1 MKTSKSEGKH
11 GIQWTARNQLDD
23 LDFADDL
30 ALLSRTHE
38 QMQMKTA
45 SVAAVSAS
53 VGLSIHKG
61 KTMVL
66 KFKTENSNPITLDG
80 ETLEDV
86 ESFTYMGSIIDE
98 QGGSDADVKARI
110 GKARTAFLQLKNM
123 WNSKQL
129 STNIKVR
136 IFNTNIK
143 AVLLYGAETWRTT
156 TTTIRNVQ
164 VFIYSCLRK
173 ILNIHWPDT
182 ISNSLLWE
190 RTNQL
195 PAEEEIR
202 KRRWKWIGHTLRK
215 SSNCITRQA
224 LTWNPEGKRKRGRP
238 KNTLRRIIEA
248 DMKTMNY
255 NWMELERI
263 AQVRVGWRM
272 LVSGLCSFTRSNR
285 QKCPRK
291 DLTILMGDLN
301 AKVGIDNTGY
311 GDIMGRHGLGERN
324 ENGERFA
331 NLCAFNKL
339 VIGDTIFP
347 HKRIHKA
354 TWISPDHT
362 TENQIDHIYINKIFR
377 RTMDDVRTS
386 RGADVASDHHL
397 VVANLKLKLK
407 NNWTTGQTALQRFN
421 TAFLRDTDKRNE
433 FKIALN
439 NRFQALQDLL
449 KEEETSMEDS
459 WKDIKEALTS
469 TCQEVLG
476 LKKYHHKEWITT
488 ETLDKIKERK
498 NKKAAINNSRTRA
511 EKVQAQAEY
520 IEANK
525 QVKRSIRADKKKYV
539 EELAMTAE
547 KAAREGNMKQL
558 HDTTKKLSAKYSKPA
573 RPVKDKEGKPITE
586 IQQQRNRW
594 VEYFEEL
601 LNRPAPMNPPDIEA
615 AHTDLPID
623 VNPPTKE
630 EIRMAVRQIKNGKAA
645 GPDNIPAEALKCNRR
660 PTSRSTS
667 WIP

>member
-1 MKTSKSEGKH
+1 
-11 GIQWTARNQLDD
+11 
-23 LDFADDL
+23 
-30 ALLSRTHE
+30 
-38 QMQMKTA
+38 
-45 SVAAVSAS
+45 
-53 VGLSIHKG
+53 
-61 KTMVL
+61 
-66 KFKTENSNPITLDG
+66 
-80 ETLEDV
+80 
-86 ESFTYMGSIIDE
+86 
-98 QGGSDADVKARI
+98 
-110 GKARTAFLQLKNM
+110 RTAFLQLKNI

-136 IFNTNIK
+136 IFNTNVK

-156 TTTIRNVQ
+156 TTTIKKVQ
-164 VFIYSCLRK
+164 VFINSCLRK

-202 KRRWKWIGHTLRK
+202 KRRGKWIGHTLRK

-224 LTWNPEGKRKRGRP
+224 LTWNPEGKQKRGRP
-238 KNTLRRIIEA
+238 NNTLRRIIEA

-255 NWMELERI
+255 NWTELERI
-263 AQVRVGWRM
+263 AQDRVGWRM
-272 LVSGLCSFTRSNR
+272 LVGGLCSFTRSNR
-285 QKCPRK
+285 QMDKICSISR
-291 DLTILMGDLN
+291 I
-301 AKVGIDNTGY
+301 
-311 GDIMGRHGLGERN
+311 
-324 ENGERFA
+324 
-331 NLCAFNKL
+331 
-339 VIGDTIFP
+339 IFP

-362 TENQIDHIYINKIFR
+362 TENQIDHICINKKFR
-377 RTMDDVRTS
+377 KTMEDVRTR

-407 NNWTTGQTALQRFN
+407 KNWTSGQTAIQRFN
-421 TAFLRDTDKRNE
+421 TAFLRDTDKLNE

-439 NRFQALQDLL
+439 NRFQALQDLR
-449 KEEETSMEDS
+449 KEEETSMEDN
-459 WKDIKEALTS
+459 WKGIKEALTL

-476 LKKYHHKEWITT
+476 LKKYHHKEWIST

-511 EKVQAQAEY
+511 KKVQAQAEY

-539 EELAMTAE
+539 EELATTAE

-558 HDTTKKLSAKYSKPA
+558 YDTTKKLAGKYSKPE
-573 RPVKDKEGKPITE
+573 RPVKNKESKPITE

-615 AHTDLPID
+615 AHIDLPID
-623 VNPPTKE
+623 VNPPTTE
-630 EIRMAVRQIKNGKAA
+630 EIGMAIRQIKNGKAA
-645 GPDNIPAEALKCNRR
+645 GPENIPAEALKSDIEATTNMLYLPFKKIWEECSVSYYIKPIYLILAFGHPILFILLEPYFDLVNYSLISLDCFYMSVYVC
-660 PTSRSTS
+660 TLH
-667 WIP
+667 IP